1 MWHMWPIREAEP
13 WHLQPRAR
21 VGSRQVPRPYHGDA
35 ALRAERQEKGRHE
48 KMTIVEVRGVER
60 RGRLSCTIT
69 ASVSGYLLA
78 GSVTFT
84 ATAT

>member
-1 MWHMWPIREAEP
+1 
-13 WHLQPRAR
+13 
-21 VGSRQVPRPYHGDA
+21 
-35 ALRAERQEKGRHE
+35 
-48 KMTIVEVRGVER
+48 MTIEEVRGVER

-84 ATAT
+84 ATWINGMYWARDLVYCSWRGGRDLNPTFSRGWYK